1 MAERIYSWLGRLF
14 LRYWITAILFTL
26 LTGVIV
32 YSLEQARWVRG
43 ESGLANSFAVG
54 LIFGALLARSRF
66 RGWFALFYALFIAL
80 VNALQAAGKVLPGPS
95 FWLSHSFYQIIDE
108 LNLRSLNLSL
118 RASGWVET
126 LRSGGNIE
134 DTGLF
139 VALIAAALTLCAIW
153 LVWSMQRHY
162 RVFNGLLPIG
172 LLLAVNI
179 HLSRQPLTSFVP
191 FLLAAVLLM
200 ARTSYNSQSKD
211 WQHRRVDFPEQLGV
225 EWGAAALLLAVVI
238 VLAARLAPLFGTA
251 EGWEMLSDW
260 VERTQERAA
269 DTTTRLFS
277 GINTPPPPPDKKP
290 VIFVNTPDL
299 SEIGQ
304 PIPQGYETIMWVRTS
319 DPAPIPEPAAG
330 DVLAYSNRIHYWRG
344 SVYATYTGRGWERAP
359 MAGAIDLQREVSDEP
374 PPGRYY
380 LRQTFQIEARHSEA
394 LFSTNDPV
402 RTSSGAYLRQTRGDF
417 GRLVEGQISEYQ
429 VISAATLVTADEL
442 AAASMGYPDELR
454 LLYLQLPD
462 SLPDRVRALAA
473 RLAQGEAD
481 PYHKA
486 IRIQNYLRENYIYN
500 LSVPIAPPGRDVV
513 DYFLFDA
520 PGGFCSH
527 YATAMTVMLR
537 AVGIPARI
545 VSGYAMG
552 DYEGSRGAYHVPASA
567 SHAWVEVYF
576 PGYGWVE
583 FEPTASR
590 SAIEYTEVGSEMA
603 GSISAIEP
611 LIEETPEA
619 TAQPSW
625 IVLTLVV
632 ALILLALPFLVMR
645 MFMITRHAPA
655 VQVDLLYRRMRKA
668 LEWAGLSALPSVTP
682 DEYLALFGQ
691 RLAPYRQLRQ
701 ALAQT
706 TQLYRESVFS
716 PHPLDEYRVRL
727 ASHLWQQSIQD
738 WLSLWLKT
746 HWQRARSQIVNG
758 QWI

>member
-1 MAERIYSWLGRLF
+1 MAERMYSWLGRLIV
-14 LRYWITAILFTL
+14 RYWITVTLFTL
-26 LTGVIV
+26 LIGVV
-32 YSLEQARWVRG
+32 AYSLEQASWVRG
-43 ESGLANSFAVG
+43 ESVLVTSFVLGLA
-54 LIFGALLARSRF
+54 IGALLARSRF
-66 RGWFALFYALFIAL
+66 RGRFAFFYALFIAL
-80 VNALQAAGKVLPGPS
+80 VNALQAAGKILPGPG
-95 FWLSHSFYQIIDE
+95 FWLSHSFYQIVDE
-108 LNLRSLNLSL
+108 LNLRAVNLSL
-118 RASGWVET
+118 RASGWVQT
-126 LRSGGNIE
+126 LRDGGNIE

-139 VALIAAALTLCAIW
+139 VALIAAALTLCAAW

-162 RVFNGLLPIG
+162 RVLHGLLPIG
-172 LLLAVNI
+172 LLLAMNI

-200 ARTSYNSQSKD
+200 ARTSYNNQNKD
-211 WQHRRVDFPEQLGV
+211 WQRRRVDFPEQLGV

-251 EGWEMLSDW
+251 EGWKILSEW
-260 VERTQERAA
+260 VERTQERAV
-269 DTTTRLFS
+269 DTATRLFS
-277 GINTPPPPPDKKP
+277 GVNTPPPPPDAKP
-290 VIFVNTPDL
+290 VITVNMPDL
-299 SEIGQ
+299 SEIGE
-304 PIPQGYETIMWVRTS
+304 PIPQGYETIMWVSIS
-319 DPAPIPEPAAG
+319 DPAPIPAQAAVDG
-330 DVLAYSNRIHYWRG
+330 LVSPTRIHYWRG
-344 SVYATYTGRGWERAP
+344 SVYSTYTGRGWERAP
-359 MAGAIDLQREVSDEP
+359 MAGAIDLQREISDEP

-380 LRQTFQIEARHSEA
+380 LRQTFRIEARHLGA
-394 LFSTNDPV
+394 LFSTSDPV
-402 RTSSGAYLRQTRGDF
+402 RTSSGAYLRQTRGNF
-417 GRLVEGQISEYQ
+417 GRLVEGQVSEYQ

-442 AAASMGYPDELR
+442 AAASLDYPDELR

-462 SLPDRVRALAA
+462 SLPDRVRALAV

-486 IRIQNYLRENYIYN
+486 IRIQNYLRENYVYD

-537 AVGIPARI
+537 AVGIPARV

-552 DYEGSRGAYHVPASA
+552 DYEGSRGAYHVPVSA

-576 PGYGWVE
+576 PGYGWIE

-590 SAIEYTEVGSEMA
+590 SAIVYSEVEVAMD
-603 GSISAIEP
+603 GSISAVEP
-611 LIEETPEA
+611 LIEETPETA
-619 TAQPSW
+619 AQPSW
-625 IVLTLVV
+625 IVLIMVI
-632 ALILLALPFLVMR
+632 ALILLSLPFFVMR
-645 MFMITRHAPA
+645 MFMTTRHAPA

-668 LEWAGLSALPSVTP
+668 LGWAGLAALPSVTP

-691 RLAPYRQLRQ
+691 QLASYRQLSQ

-716 PHPLDEYRVRL
+716 PRPPEEYRVRL
-727 ASHLWQQSIQD
+727 ASHLWQQSVQD

-746 HWQRARSQIVNG
+746 RWQRVRSRIANG
-758 QWI
+758 QRF